1 MLFMFVIFDK
11 YFFEIRRCL
20 VFAINPVPE
29 APRCCEIG
37 GELCDVVFQGI
48 NVIIAQNLV
57 NVFQFMQSSRHFPF
71 FQIMFFYTYNESAQF
86 LCVYSM

>member
-1 MLFMFVIFDK
+1 MFVIFDK

-37 GELCDVVFQGI
+37 GELCVVVFQGI
-48 NVIIAQNLV
+48 S
-57 NVFQFMQSSRHFPF
+57 F
-71 FQIMFFYTYNESAQF
+71 IM
-86 LCVYSM
+86 LRVL